1 MTVYSDDFVNG
12 VTEALKYGQLC
23 RIKYYNV
30 SYGAGSYYDDDI
42 SLTQSGTDLWISG
55 VVLPINNSRGVLP
68 INNSRGSNDAILLQQ
83 GRVLDNDTKIYIE
96 GSINTSGIIKIG
108 LGSPISN
115 EYSLLSDGVIKYTV
129 NQVDI
134 LKKLYIRRLPTG
146 SLVGE

>member
-55 VVLPINNSRGVLP
+55 VVLP